1 MESIAQSDDVNTI
14 SDDDHSYMND
24 SAADG
29 QEQPTKS
36 LDSHLCQSA
45 CCSDVTKPYQ
55 PTNKHLLSVMTNG
68 DRNFIA
74 RWYTTYNWLTLC
86 TERKKAFCFYSRF
99 AQQKGILTFSSK
111 AEPVFT
117 SIGFNNWRKAIAKFK
132 NHTTSSAHAEAVLK
146 WQMQQV
152 SPINTQL

>member
-1 MESIAQSDDVNTI
+1 MNLHAIAVTKMTKRLKQSNLLDLFAKKSRNECADDIQDSFSNWVKDSLHEDIEKDDHHEEVESIAQSDDVNTI

-45 CCSDVTKPYQ
+45 CCSDVTKPYK
-55 PTNKHLLSVMTNG
+55 PTNNHLLSVMANG

-74 RWYTTYNWLTLC
+74 RWYTN
-86 TERKKAFCFYSRF
+86 
-99 AQQKGILTFSSK
+99 I
-111 AEPVFT
+111 
-117 SIGFNNWRKAIAKFK
+117 
-132 NHTTSSAHAEAVLK
+132 
-146 WQMQQV
+146 
-152 SPINTQL
+152 QLVNIMY